1 MEAGTSAPLEQGYP
15 GTAVAGAAIATL
27 FFPVFSLIAAL
38 LMIGGQTNPYKRAQL
53 RMWAWVSGGWLVLQ
67 VVLLLVVLAS
77 ATLHA
82 SGSGPGLVTNLSVTT
97 SSP

>member
-15 GTAVAGAAIATL
+15 GTAVAGAALATV

-38 LMIGGQTNPYKRAQL
+38 LMTGGQPNPYKRAQL
-53 RMWAWVSGGWLVLQ
+53 RTWAWISGGWLLLQ
-67 VVLLLVVLAS
+67 VVLVVALIAAAS
-77 ATLHA
+77 H
-82 SGSGPGLVTNLSVTT
+82 SSSSGPGLVTNFSVTT